1 MKVEFINPF
10 ITAANEVFKTML
22 NCSLERGQL
31 SLKKEHTPV
40 HEVSGLIGLS
50 GRCRGMVVVSVD
62 RHTAISAAEM
72 MLGFRPPELDRD
84 VMDAMGEL
92 TNMIVGAAK
101 SQLEEFKLTIGL
113 PTVICGKGQ
122 AIAFP
127 SQVTPIV
134 IPFESDIGPVSVQV
148 GLVESLAV

>member
-10 ITAANEVFKTML
+10 IAATNDVFQTML
-22 NCSLERGQL
+22 KCTLLRGQL
-31 SLKKEHTPV
+31 SLKNEHTPV

-50 GRCRGMVVVSVD
+50 GRCKGMVVVSVG
-62 RHTAISAAEM
+62 RHTAISAAEV
-72 MLGFRPPELDRD
+72 MLGFRPAELDGD
-84 VMDAMGEL
+84 VMDAMGEI
-92 TNMIVGAAK
+92 TNMIVGSAK
-101 SQLEEFKLTIGL
+101 SQLEEFNMTIGL
-113 PTVICGKGQ
+113 PIVICGKGQ

-134 IPFESDIGPVSVQV
+134 IPFDSEIGPVSVQV